1 MQRNSSAP
9 DARAPQRVAF
19 TAEMKKDYTILVP
32 NMLPIQLG
40 LICRIMANYGFRMEL
55 LTTQGQNIVEQGLRN
70 VHNDTCYP
78 ALLVIGQLMDAIES
92 GKYDTHKIALIMP
105 QTGGGCRASN
115 YIHLLRKAL
124 ERGGYGYIPVISL
137 NFSGLEDNPGFQ
149 LTGKMLVQVAYGLL
163 IGDLIMMVANQCR
176 PYEVVPGSTEKAI
189 EICINTVAQRFTAGR
204 LIRYGEVMRLYRF
217 VLEAFGKLKLDKS
230 KEKKKV
236 GIVGEIYV
244 KFSPLGNNNLE
255 AFLLAEGAEPV
266 LPGLMDFCL
275 YCIYNSVIDADLYG
289 RTPKKAFG
297 YQLTYQFVLKKQA
310 DLIRVMKEHGRFRPP
325 MPFDKVRRMS
335 QEIIGPGVKM
345 GEGWLLPAEMI
356 ELISEGVRNIVCTQ
370 PFGCLPNHIA
380 GKGMMRKI
388 REHYPEAN
396 IVAVDYDPGA
406 SKINQENRIKLML
419 SSAE

>member
-1 MQRNSSAP
+1 MQSKTE
-9 DARAPQRVAF
+9 RAVF

-32 NMLPIQLG
+32 NMLPVQLG
-40 LICRIMANYGFRMEL
+40 LICKIMSNYGFHMEL
-55 LTTQGQNIVEQGLRN
+55 LHTEGPNIAELGLRN

-78 ALLVIGQLMDAIES
+78 ALLVIGQLLDAIES
-92 GKYDTHKIALIMP
+92 GAYDTHKIALIMP

-124 ERGGYGYIPVISL
+124 ERNGYGYIPVISL

-149 LTGKMLVQVAYGLL
+149 LSRKMMIQLAYGLL
-163 IGDLIMMVANQCR
+163 IGDLIMMLANQCR
-176 PYEVVPGSTEKAI
+176 PYELIPGATDEVIRVCEEA
-189 EICINTVAQRFTAGR
+189 VANRFTGNR
-204 LIRYGEVMRLYRF
+204 LIHYREVRQLYQF
-217 VLEAFGKLKLDKS
+217 ILTAFS
-230 KEKKKV
+230 KVQLHTGMKKKRV

-255 AFLLAEGAEPV
+255 QFLLSEGAEAV

-275 YCIYNSVIDADLYG
+275 YCIYNSVIDAKLYG
-289 RTPKKAFG
+289 RNRKTAF
-297 YQLTYQFVLKKQA
+297 LYQFAYHFVLRKQA
-310 DLIRVMKEHGRFRPP
+310 DLIRLMEAHGKFRPP
-325 MPFDKVRRMS
+325 VAFEHVRKMS
-335 QEIIGPGVKM
+335 QDIIGQGVKM

-356 ELISEGVRNIVCTQ
+356 ELITEGVQNIVCTQ

-388 REHYPEAN
+388 REKYPQAN